1 MSLKSRMPRLGN
13 ESSLFEDED
22 ELLQLSNDESDDPDD
37 VNNFN
42 GERLSDEENSSDELS
57 F

>member
-1 MSLKSRMPRLGN
+1 MTELGN

-22 ELLQLSNDESDDPDD
+22 ELLQLSNDENDSDDPDD

>member
-1 MSLKSRMPRLGN
+1 MTELGN